1 MDMLEPI
8 FVFFEKFNAELSNFQ
23 KYLNQELCNKIF
35 SIRKERGKFFGLL
48 SRSKW
53 DLARDRI
60 SIEEDRTLQLATCTQ
75 IIREDEDNLK
85 YVIHI
90 KHTGKFLVGLG
101 DRVSPTD
108 LNEGVRVGVDRNKY
122 QIQITLPVKIDPQI
136 TMMAVEEKPDITYSD
151 VGGCKDQ
158 ILKIREI
165 VEYPLL
171 YPKRYSTMG
180 IEPPKGAM
188 LFGPPGT
195 GKTLV
200 ARAVANRTDACFIRV
215 ICSELIQKYIGEGA
229 RMVRELFNL
238 ARRKNACIIFFDELD
253 AIGGTRFDDGIG
265 GDNEVQRTMLE
276 IVNQLDGFEARGNI
290 KVLMAT
296 NRPDTIDP
304 ALMRP
309 GRLDRKIEFGLPD
322 LNGRVRI
329 MKIHSKKMKCDESLR
344 FELIARLCPN
354 CTGADLRSICTEA
367 GMFAIRRKHDNVMEI
382 DFLDA
387 VNKVVKTYARFNST
401 PKYLVYN

>member
-1 MDMLEPI
+1 
-8 FVFFEKFNAELSNFQ
+8 
-23 KYLNQELCNKIF
+23 
-35 SIRKERGKFFGLL
+35 
-48 SRSKW
+48 
-53 DLARDRI
+53 
-60 SIEEDRTLQLATCTQ
+60 
-75 IIREDEDNLK
+75 
-85 YVIHI
+85 
-90 KHTGKFLVGLG
+90 
-101 DRVSPTD
+101 
-108 LNEGVRVGVDRNKY
+108 
-122 QIQITLPVKIDPQI
+122 
-136 TMMAVEEKPDITYSD
+136 
-151 VGGCKDQ
+151 
-158 ILKIREI
+158 
-165 VEYPLL
+165 
-171 YPKRYSTMG
+171 
-180 IEPPKGAM
+180 
-188 LFGPPGT
+188 
-195 GKTLV
+195 
-200 ARAVANRTDACFIRV
+200 
-215 ICSELIQKYIGEGA
+215 
-229 RMVRELFNL
+229 
-238 ARRKNACIIFFDELD
+238 
-253 AIGGTRFDDGIG
+253 
-265 GDNEVQRTMLE
+265 MLE

-329 MKIHSKKMKCDESLR
+329 MKIHSKKMKYDESLR